1 MAQFETISAIDGLT
15 GKLSTKDRN
24 VMRQKKWHLPN
35 GQIIKLGPKETYT
48 KEPRDYTRH
57 PRTAAEEAQHER
69 WTSICREASR
79 ITHDPTH
86 PRYAELSAR
95 FANLVAGTPDP
106 LLGKRTYSQFGNFVR
121 SVLQNEKNCN

>member
-15 GKLSTKDRN
+15 GKLSSKDRN

-35 GQIIKLGPKETYT
+35 GKIIKLGPKETYT
-48 KEPRDYTRH
+48 REPRDYKIH
-57 PRTAAEEAQHER
+57 PLTAAEQAQRER
-69 WTSICREASR
+69 WTAICREASR

-86 PRYAELSAR
+86 PRHAELYTR
-95 FANLVAGTPDP
+95 FENMVAGHPDP

-121 SVLQNEKNCN
+121 SVLQHE